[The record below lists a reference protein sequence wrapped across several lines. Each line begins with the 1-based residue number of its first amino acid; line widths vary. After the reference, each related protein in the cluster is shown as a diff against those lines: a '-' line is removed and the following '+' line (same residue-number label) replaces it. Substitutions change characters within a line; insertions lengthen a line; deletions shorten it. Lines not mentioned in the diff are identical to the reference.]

1 MRRAALITSL
11 RNVGYGA
18 SNVTIIRL
26 RHGGRR
32 FAVTG
37 RAPLLASI
45 SSFQSDSLDAIEGVR
60 QNLQES
66 FRLTCHSRFPHDL
79 ARINHAEGRPLP
91 RREQWAGKDDRGEL
105 DTETRN

>member
-18 SNVTIIRL
+18 SNVTIFRL

-32 FAVTG
+32 FTVTG
-37 RAPLLASI
+37 RAPLLASM

-60 QNLQES
+60 QDPQES
-66 FRLTCHSRFPHDL
+66 FMLTCHPRFPHDL
-79 ARINHAEGRPLP
+79 AR
-91 RREQWAGKDDRGEL
+91 
-105 DTETRN
+105 

>member
-18 SNVTIIRL
+18 SNVTIFRL

-37 RAPLLASI
+37 RAPLRALFDKIGIRTMVMDTDPYGNFLTQGYELACGR
-45 SSFQSDSLDAIEGVR
+45 DWA
-60 QNLQES
+60 
-66 FRLTCHSRFPHDL
+66 RLGKL
-79 ARINHAEGRPLP
+79 ARGASLIPS
-91 RREQWAGKDDRGEL
+91 
-105 DTETRN
+105 